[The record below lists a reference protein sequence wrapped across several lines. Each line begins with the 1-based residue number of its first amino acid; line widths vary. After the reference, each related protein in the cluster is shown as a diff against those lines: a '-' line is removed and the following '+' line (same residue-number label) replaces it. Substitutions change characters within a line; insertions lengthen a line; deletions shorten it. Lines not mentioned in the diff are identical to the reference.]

1 MESRFRGGSSGRR
14 SIGSN
19 ADFELVRDVS
29 FQRELR
35 VSPDSRR
42 LAAHFGGSEN
52 DIWIYAFERGTMRR
66 LTLEPG
72 EDESDARPLLDS
84 RFDERLARISPD
96 GRYIA
101 YMSNESGREE
111 VYVQCF
117 PDLGDKHQ
125 ISNRGGV
132 QPDRAP

>member
-1 MESRFRGGSSGRR
+1 
-14 SIGSN
+14 
-19 ADFELVRDVS
+19 
-29 FQRELR
+29 
-35 VSPDSRR
+35 
-42 LAAHFGGSEN
+42 
-52 DIWIYAFERGTMRR
+52 MRR